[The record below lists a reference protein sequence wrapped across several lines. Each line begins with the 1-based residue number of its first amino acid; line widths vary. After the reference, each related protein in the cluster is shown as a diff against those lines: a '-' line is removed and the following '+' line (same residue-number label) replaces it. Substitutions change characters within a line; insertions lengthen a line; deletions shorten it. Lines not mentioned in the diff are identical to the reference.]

1 MPITLVTGTPGAGKT
16 LYTLSK
22 LAPKFLAEKLDIDG
36 TKRERTLHVAGVRDL
51 MIEHEPI
58 DRPHITEWETYR
70 DEWSGMQ
77 RAPGEPPLDVPHRAD
92 NWHLWCQ
99 PGDVIIVDEA
109 QYVFRPAAAGRKLP
123 KFVDALNVH
132 RHYGVD
138 FVLITQGPQLIHT
151 IARSLVSPHIHI
163 RRIFGSHSCQ
173 VLEWD
178 RASNVNQAK
187 TAVQRTWRHDK
198 KAYSV
203 YKSAE
208 VHTKFSQRIPYAAI
222 ALGLAVLLL
231 PFLWYRAINRTLGD
245 KPPAEKP
252 AAVGQPLTQA
262 ERPAEAEKRPV
273 ARFIAARG
281 EPAFADAVRARQ
293 TWPDAVAGC
302 WSDTEGNCSCVTQEQ
317 PPRVIT
323 DRPAMCLAIMG
334 GDLVPPAS
342 HPTPERAE
350 PSQVQQSAGAASGV
364 EA

>member
-16 LYTLSK
+16 LYTLAK
-22 LAPKFLAEKLDIDG
+22 LAPKFLAEEVEIDG
-36 TKRERTLHVAGVRDL
+36 RKVPRTLHVAGVRDL

-163 RRIFGSHSCQ
+163 RRVFGTHTCQ

-187 TAVQRTWRHDK
+187 TAVHRTWRHDK

-208 VHTKFSQRIPYAAI
+208 VHTKFGQRIPYAVI
-222 ALGLAVLLL
+222 ALGLALLLL
-231 PFLWYRAINRTLGD
+231 PYLWWRAIDRTIAD
-245 KPPAEKP
+245 KP
-252 AAVGQPLTQA
+252 AAKPATVQEPLTHADPLQ
-262 ERPAEAEKRPV
+262 PGEKPPV

-281 EPAFADAVRARQ
+281 AEAFPDAVAPRR
-293 TWPDAVAGC
+293 TWPEAVAGC
-302 WSDTEGNCSCVTQEQ
+302 WAEEGGACTCVTQEQ
-317 PPRVIT
+317 PPRSIT
-323 DRPAMCLAIMG
+323 DRPAMCLAVVS

-342 HPTPERAE
+342 HPTPERVE
-350 PSQVQQSAGAASGV
+350 PTAPAAAASAVGGG
-364 EA
+364 A